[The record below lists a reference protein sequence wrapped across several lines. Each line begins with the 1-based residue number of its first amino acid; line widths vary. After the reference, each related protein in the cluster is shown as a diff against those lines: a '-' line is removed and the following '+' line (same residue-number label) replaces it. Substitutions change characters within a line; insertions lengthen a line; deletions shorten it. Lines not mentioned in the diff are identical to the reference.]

1 MNELDIEVMKEKY
14 IEYKEKHYED
24 ELEIRKLIKVKK
36 LVPSVETDSEWKKD
50 YEKLNDNLAD
60 ELYYYNELKKMLP
73 EEEFADFVDKV
84 KYNIIRQR
92 YIKFRL
98 DKFDEKEEFADIFND
113 IEKVIP
119 KVENLDK
126 SSFAKDILDENEL
139 IDKIKVICKY
149 RNNSI
154 NVFFDTTAI
163 LKAEIVRIF
172 IDNNNIT
179 NVDKNKLITACLVYA
194 FKRTNTPKEIER
206 IKKEKE
212 KEREFLKSLG
222 FDDNFCKICS
232 EYNRYNEIEGYNREN
247 EGDILELVD
256 NFVGLIMHR
265 EDRTAFPVDEALD
278 ILEFKNLSN
287 YNNKYINKFKSFIKS
302 LEEIE
307 ISRFIGI
314 VTYFANCVNN
324 NQRSDISSIIKTI
337 MEVRE
342 LIGGPVSIENILKLE
357 KIEKIQDK
365 YSIIQYLE
373 QNIDKT
379 KDKISSLSKILR
391 GYKSLPN
398 NNKNE

>member
-212 KEREFLKSLG
+212 KER
-222 FDDNFCKICS
+222 
-232 EYNRYNEIEGYNREN
+232 
-247 EGDILELVD
+247 
-256 NFVGLIMHR
+256 
-265 EDRTAFPVDEALD
+265 
-278 ILEFKNLSN
+278 
-287 YNNKYINKFKSFIKS
+287 
-302 LEEIE
+302 
-307 ISRFIGI
+307 
-314 VTYFANCVNN
+314 
-324 NQRSDISSIIKTI
+324 
-337 MEVRE
+337 
-342 LIGGPVSIENILKLE
+342 
-357 KIEKIQDK
+357 
-365 YSIIQYLE
+365 
-373 QNIDKT
+373 
-379 KDKISSLSKILR
+379 
-391 GYKSLPN
+391 
-398 NNKNE
+398 